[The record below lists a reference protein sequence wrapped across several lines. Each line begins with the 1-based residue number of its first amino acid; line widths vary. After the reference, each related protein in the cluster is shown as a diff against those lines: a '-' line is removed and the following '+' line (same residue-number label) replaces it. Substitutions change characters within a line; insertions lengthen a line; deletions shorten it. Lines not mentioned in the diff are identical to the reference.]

1 MLFYYIYV
9 GHETAI
15 ETSLLSEMTL
25 NFLAKFQKYLEQ
37 NNVFMYFQ
45 AGFYTK
51 IWIDIICG
59 YI

>member
-25 NFLAKFQKYLEQ
+25 NFLAKFQKYPEQ

-51 IWIDIICG
+51 I
-59 YI
+59 